1 MYDTL
6 GDLYTTAKISLEE
19 LAEDMA
25 FLTHEELIEFIM
37 RIDELV
43 GDWDFTKELHQR
55 LKKEMKKLKE
65 ALHS

>member
-1 MYDTL
+1 MMDDL
-6 GDLYTTAKISLEE
+6 GDLYTTAKVSLEE
-19 LAEDMA
+19 LADDLA

-43 GDWDFTKELHQR
+43 GDWDFTKELHKR
-55 LKKEMKKLKE
+55 LKKEVKKLKG